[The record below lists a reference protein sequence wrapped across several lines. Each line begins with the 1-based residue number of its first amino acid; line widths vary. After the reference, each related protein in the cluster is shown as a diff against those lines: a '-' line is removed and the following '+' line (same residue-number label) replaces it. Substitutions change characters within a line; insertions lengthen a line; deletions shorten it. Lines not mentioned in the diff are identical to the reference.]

1 MWIKRWRARGR
12 GVLRP
17 QGSPPPF
24 FSPVPLLLSNCQ
36 DSGVATVGLLSSIP
50 RTTYTPP
57 WPFKLTG
64 ANVEDSCTQF
74 GYLQKYWK
82 KQNSFRT
89 CRSTP
94 CSRGENNPVL
104 VKLVRICLGGFVPHA
119 PPLHSLI
126 CCCQKCGPSHF
137 CPPRQVMK
145 TALLCLHI

>member
-82 KQNSFRT
+82 NRT
-89 CRSTP
+89 VSVRADQHRAHEGRIIRCWLNLSGFVWEDLCLTPHRSTV
-94 CSRGENNPVL
+94 SSAA
-104 VKLVRICLGGFVPHA
+104 VKNVAHPIFAPHA
-119 PPLHSLI
+119 
-126 CCCQKCGPSHF
+126 K
-137 CPPRQVMK
+137 
-145 TALLCLHI
+145 